1 MVFDVVIAGAGP
13 NGLMLACELA
23 LAGVNPVVLEPRT
36 APSAEQRA
44 NGIVGQVV
52 RVLHRRGLL
61 ERLTGDPQPPRP
73 APQFTFAAFPLS
85 LSELADNP
93 VHGVMVPQQRLEAML
108 VERATELGVE
118 IRGGHSL
125 TGLDQ
130 KDDLVVIDA
139 IGPDGPYRL
148 QARYLV
154 GADGGRSATRKL
166 AGIAFPGV
174 TNDSSVSLS
183 GHVSVPPEFRDEAT
197 GGLDVP
203 GYGVI
208 RPFTHHR
215 NERGLV
221 AFIPWRDGRLLLS
234 VSGRDL
240 PTDDEPLTVEKIRT
254 ALSHVLGGPD
264 VPLGAPTGPGPHTLR
279 RLTGGNT
286 RIADRYRSG
295 RVLLVG
301 DAAHVHSAIGGPG
314 LNLGLQDTVNLGW
327 KLAATI
333 KGWAPDGL
341 LDTYESERRPAGV
354 RVNMQTQ
361 AQAVLIGPGP
371 EVTALRSL
379 VGELLTEPVVLR
391 RIAGL
396 ISGADVRYD
405 VGSASPLAGY
415 LSPGLGPAQRDGR
428 AVMVD
433 TTGTLGT
440 TVSPWRDRVD
450 VVDVPVP
457 GATAM
462 LVRPDGYVAW
472 ASDEASPSSPS
483 LTTSL
488 TRWFGDPAL

>member
-1 MVFDVVIAGAGP
+1 MLNVSEVGAADESAPMSIG
-13 NGLMLACELA
+13 EL
-23 LAGVNPVVLEPRT
+23 R
-36 APSAEQRA
+36 
-44 NGIVGQVV
+44 
-52 RVLHRRGLL
+52 
-61 ERLTGDPQPPRP
+61 
-73 APQFTFAAFPLS
+73 AAFRR
-85 LSELADNP
+85 
-93 VHGVMVPQQRLEAML
+93 VV
-108 VERATELGVE
+108 GVE
-118 IRGGHSL
+118 APVEELS
-125 TGLDQ
+125 T
-130 KDDLVVIDA
+130 
-139 IGPDGPYRL
+139 
-148 QARYLV
+148 
-154 GADGGRSATRKL
+154 
-166 AGIAFPGV
+166 PGMM
-174 TNDSSVSLS
+174 
-183 GHVSVPPEFRDEAT
+183 R
-197 GGLDVP
+197 
-203 GYGVI
+203 
-208 RPFTHHR
+208 R
-215 NERGLV
+215 
-221 AFIPWRDGRLLLS
+221 
-234 VSGRDL
+234 
-240 PTDDEPLTVEKIRT
+240 TV
-254 ALSHVLGGPD
+254 
-264 VPLGAPTGPGPHTLR
+264 
-279 RLTGGNT
+279 GGNT
-286 RIADRYRSG
+286 RLAERFRAG